1 LIRRRRHVLQR
12 AFTAQLIL
20 GKLGI
25 DLALILT
32 RRTALKTP
40 VNVAYAFDS
49 ATQNAEFNVN

>member
-1 LIRRRRHVLQR
+1 VLQR